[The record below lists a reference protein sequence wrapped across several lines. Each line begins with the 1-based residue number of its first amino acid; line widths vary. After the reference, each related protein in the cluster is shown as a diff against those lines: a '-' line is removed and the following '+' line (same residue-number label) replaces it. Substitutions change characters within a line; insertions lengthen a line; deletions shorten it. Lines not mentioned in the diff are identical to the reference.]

1 SGDHPF
7 PVGSRWTLDGP
18 SIMASVLESGR
29 PARIDDYESLPGTI
43 AEVARGAGFRSAIG
57 APIVVDGHT
66 WGTIIAISTMPD
78 PIPEGSETRLSQF
91 TELVATAVS
100 NLQARDDLRGLADE
114 QAALHRV
121 AALVAEGT
129 DSPALFDAVCAEA
142 GQLVGA
148 SSLNL
153 SHYTP
158 DGFNETVAGWSL
170 RDTHVP
176 VGTRFPVTPDTVGGA
191 IVRTHS
197 PTRVDTWEE
206 ATSELAR
213 VVRERGIR
221 SSVGAPVV
229 VE

>member
-1 SGDHPF
+1 VAGAASPDDILAAVAEEVARLFGLPRIEMVRYEGDGAGIVIGASGDHPF

-29 PARIDDYESLPGTI
+29 PARIDDYETLPGTI

-66 WGTIIAISTMPD
+66 WGTIIAISTMLD

-121 AALVAEGT
+121 ATLVAEGAT
-129 DSPALFDAVCAEA
+129 PEELFAAVASEA
-142 GQLVGA
+142 AQVLHVAAA
-148 SSLNL
+148 SLER
-153 SHYTP
+153 YEA
-158 DGFNETVAGWSL
+158 DGT
-170 RDTHVP
+170 
-176 VGTRFPVTPDTVGGA
+176 
-191 IVRTHS
+191 
-197 PTRVDTWEE
+197 
-206 ATSELAR
+206 
-213 VVRERGIR
+213 
-221 SSVGAPVV
+221 
-229 VE
+229 